1 MRSIVAA
8 AVVPLLLFGPA
19 AQPGHGAQ
27 RTKAKVASRTVEP
40 DKASVAAP
48 GPLMLPDTQLE
59 PMDWSAL
66 DGWATDDHAAAFATF
81 LASCRPLIRTATP
94 RGEARP
100 VYFAL
105 KDVCRRALAGERLAR
120 EPARLFFERNFRPLR
135 IARLGDSAG
144 FLTGY
149 YEPIVEGSRFPT
161 PVFKVPIYRRPGDL
175 VPPLNSTGPGFPNRG
190 QSLRR
195 TSGGELVP
203 YYDRGQILDGAL
215 DGQRLE
221 ITWIKDQ
228 TEHLVIQIQGS
239 ARVRLE
245 DGAVVRINYDGHNG
259 YPYVPVG
266 RILIERKII
275 PRDEMSMQRI
285 REWMRANPQGAEE
298 VRRQNRSFVFF
309 RIVGLSDGSDA
320 REATGAQGVPLTAER
335 SIAVDRSLHVY
346 GTPFFIQAGVPVPNE
361 KRTTSF
367 NRLMIAQDTG
377 SAIVG
382 PARADIYWG
391 AGERAGQIAGGLR
404 HPGSFAMLVPRELDP
419 VTAGAQM
426 PLPPENPRRRTAQ
439 ARPGAAASAATA
451 ALTKPQSEA
460 LRAYDEAVSAFKAVL
475 VARRAQIKAEKD
487 LPNLPGQALYLA
499 RNTMIGAYKDLT
511 DVLPSRIGRPNKFGI
526 PPAYFDADN
535 EPLLDEYASLFG
547 IMQAPPANAQSSRT
561 PFHDVVELG
570 TAIAR
575 AKGLDAAS
583 ADAAGRISLGLFFA
597 ETNGN
602 QNIGNARSNKYKGSL
617 QTGTTEDQRGRNKW
631 AAIKPSIKAFAPA
644 LSARDD
650 QEEARARGR
659 KLDRRFNHWT
669 AVRDGLMNAHADLFP
684 QIPAIV
690 KALPDPID
698 QMKLFELVQIIPSPT
713 KAAIRSGKPTSAVVS
728 DQTVM
733 RYLRNNSMFT
743 FGQADRAKRS
753 ATYREILDAMW
764 LFNEKFER
772 ALAKFNEIKAEPK
785 RKEQ

>member
-1 MRSIVAA
+1 LRSIVSAA
-8 AVVPLLLFGPA
+8 GVLLLLLGLA
-19 AQPGHGAQ
+19 AQSGHGAE
-27 RTKAKVASRTVEP
+27 RTRAKPATQ
-40 DKASVAAP
+40 ALAP
-48 GPLMLPDTQLE
+48 GTASASGPMTLPETQLE
-59 PMDWSAL
+59 PIDWSAL
-66 DGWATDDHAAAFATF
+66 DGWAADDHAAAFATF
-81 LASCRPLIRTATP
+81 LASCRPLIRSATP
-94 RGEARP
+94 PGETRRM
-100 VYFAL
+100 YFAL
-105 KDVCRRALAGERLAR
+105 KDVCRRALAGERLAK
-120 EPARLFFERNFRPLR
+120 EQARLFFERNFRPLR

-149 YEPIVEGSRFPT
+149 YEPIVDGSRFPT
-161 PVFKVPIYRRPGDL
+161 PVFKVPIYRRPPDL

-195 TSGGELVP
+195 TSSGELVP

-221 ITWIKDQ
+221 ICWIKDQ

-245 DGAVVRINYDGHNG
+245 DGAVLRINYDSHNG

-266 RILIERKII
+266 RILIERNII

-285 REWMRANPQGAEE
+285 REWMRGDPQGAEE

-309 RIVGLSDGSDA
+309 RIVGLSDGSDE
-320 REATGAQGVPLTAER
+320 REAVGAQGVPLTAER

-346 GTPFFIQAGVPVPNE
+346 GTPFFIQAALPAENE
-361 KRTTSF
+361 RRTASF
-367 NRLMIAQDTG
+367 DRLMIAQDTG

-391 AGERAGQIAGGLR
+391 AGERAGQLAGRLR

-426 PLPPENPRRRTAQ
+426 PLPPERPRRTVQATA
-439 ARPGAAASAATA
+439 RAAAPAATA
-451 ALTKPQSEA
+451 ALTKPQLDA
-460 LRAYDEAVSAFKAVL
+460 LRAYDKAVNDFKSIL
-475 VARRAQIKAEKD
+475 GVRRAQINAKQK

-499 RNTMIGAYKDLT
+499 RNAMISTYKDLT
-511 DVLPSRIGRPNKFGI
+511 DALPSRIGRSNKFGI

-575 AKGLDAAS
+575 ARGLDAAN

-617 QTGTTEDQRGRNKW
+617 QTGVAEEQNGGRRW

-650 QEEARARGR
+650 KEEARAGN
-659 KLDRRFNHWT
+659 LDRRFNHWT

-690 KALPDPID
+690 KVLPDPID
-698 QMKLFELVQIIPSPT
+698 QMKLFELVQIVPSPT
-713 KAAIRSGKPTSAVVS
+713 KAAIRSGNLPSFRIS

-733 RYLRNNSMFT
+733 GYLRNNSMFT

-772 ALAKFNEIKAEPK
+772 ALAKFNEIKAEQKGKKP
-785 RKEQ
+785 

>member
-1 MRSIVAA
+1 MIA
-8 AVVPLLLFGPA
+8 VPLRAAGALLLLVGLA
-19 AQPGHGAQ
+19 LQPGHGAQ
-27 RTKAKVASRTVEP
+27 RTKAKVATPDPEP
-40 DKASVAAP
+40 VKASAP
-48 GPLMLPDTQLE
+48 APLTLPDTRLE
-59 PMDWSAL
+59 PIDWSAL

-94 RGEARP
+94 PGETRP
-100 VYFAL
+100 MYVAL
-105 KDVCRRALAGERLAR
+105 KDVCRRALAGERLAK

-135 IARLGDSAG
+135 IARLSDTAG

-149 YEPIVEGSRFPT
+149 YEPIVDGSRFPT

-195 TSGGELVP
+195 TGSGELVP

-221 ITWIKDQ
+221 ICWIKDQ

-245 DGAVVRINYDGHNG
+245 DGAVLRINYDSHNG

-266 RILIERKII
+266 RILIERNII

-285 REWMRANPQGAEE
+285 REWMRSDPQGAEE

-309 RIVGLSDGSDA
+309 RIVGLSDGSDE
-320 REATGAQGVPLTAER
+320 REAIGAQGVPLTAER
-335 SIAVDRSLHVY
+335 SIAVDKALHVY

-367 NRLMIAQDTG
+367 HRLMIAQDTG

-391 AGERAGQIAGGLR
+391 AGERAGQLAGGLR

-426 PLPPENPRRRTAQ
+426 PLPPEKPRPAAQ
-439 ARPGAAASAATA
+439 ARSRVAASAQPA
-451 ALTKPQSEA
+451 ALTKAQSDA
-460 LRAYDEAVSAFKAVL
+460 LRAYEEAVSAFKSIL
-475 VARRAQIKAEKD
+475 GLRRAQINAEKE

-499 RNTMIGAYKDLT
+499 RNAMIGAYKDLT
-511 DVLPSRIGRPNKFGI
+511 DVLPSRIGRPNKFEI

-535 EPLLDEYASLFG
+535 EPLLDEYVSLFG

-561 PFHDVVELG
+561 PFHDVVELA

-575 AKGLDAAS
+575 AKGLDAAN

-617 QTGTTEDQRGRNKW
+617 QTGVAEAQKGRSKW
-631 AAIKPSIKAFAPA
+631 AAIKPSINGFASA

-650 QEEARARGR
+650 QEEARARKA

-698 QMKLFELVQIIPSPT
+698 QMKLFQLVQIVPSPT
-713 KAAIRSGKPTSAVVS
+713 RAAMRSGNLAGFRISDPTI
-728 DQTVM
+728 M
-733 RYLRNNSMFT
+733 GYLRNNSMFT

-772 ALAKFNEIKAEPK
+772 ALAKFNEIKAQQKGKQP
-785 RKEQ
+785 